1 MQEKTILRFSLIVI
15 IIGLIFLFFYVE
27 EYDFATIQNLETIR
41 PEEKVNIQGIVKRLS
56 FQDTTLFLQI
66 EGEQIVTIDV
76 VVFTE
81 ETPYLREGDYVE
93 ISGTVEEYKGK
104 KEVIASKIIK
114 K

>member
-81 ETPYLREGDYVE
+81 ETPYLREE